1 MKKRYWVSFEESWVK
16 AILVDVEEETTIE
29 EVEAKA
35 KKYGSIYKIQTTEME
50 TPIWRYTNTIQKDY
64 SNL

>member
-1 MKKRYWVSFEESWVK
+1 MKRYWISFEESWIK
-16 AILVDVEEETTIE
+16 AFLVDVKEEVTLE

-35 KKYGSIYKIQTTEME
+35 KRYGTIYKIQNTEME
-50 TPIWRYTNTIQKDY
+50 TPIWRYTNTVQKDY

>member
-1 MKKRYWVSFEESWVK
+1 MKRYWISFEESWIK
-16 AILVDVEEETTIE
+16 ALLVDVKEEITIE
-29 EVEAKA
+29 EIEEKA
-35 KKYGSIYKIQTTEME
+35 KKYGTIYKCQETEVE

>member
-1 MKKRYWVSFEESWVK
+1 MKRYWISFKEPWIK
-16 AILVDVEEETTIE
+16 AFLVDVKEEVTTE

-35 KKYGSIYKIQTTEME
+35 KRYGTIYKIQETEME